1 MNLNHEDEFNGCDRP
16 NCDCGI
22 DEELRAITFTRD
34 ELLYIDDNLTMM
46 LERGGMADN
55 FITVRPVQATAGLPS
70 PVELLDKIGM
80 AILQITDEDLSLSE
94 LTVHLT
100 ATDLYMLR
108 EIAKTTIKI
117 NGRYLGLELKR
128 KIYKLLYEDEYRT
141 EQNLTRLLADVDM
154 DIQQS
159 TPQTIDWSGEQE

>member
-1 MNLNHEDEFNGCDRP
+1 MNLNHEDDFNGCDRP

-55 FITVRPVQATAGLPS
+55 FVTVRPVQATAGLPS

-108 EIAKTTIKI
+108 EIARSTLKI
-117 NGRYLGLELKR
+117 NGVYVGLELKK
-128 KIYKLLYEDEYRT
+128 KIYSVLYEVEYSRDKTVEKLLSEVSE
-141 EQNLTRLLADVDM
+141 
-154 DIQQS
+154 
-159 TPQTIDWSGEQE
+159 TIMDWSGESG